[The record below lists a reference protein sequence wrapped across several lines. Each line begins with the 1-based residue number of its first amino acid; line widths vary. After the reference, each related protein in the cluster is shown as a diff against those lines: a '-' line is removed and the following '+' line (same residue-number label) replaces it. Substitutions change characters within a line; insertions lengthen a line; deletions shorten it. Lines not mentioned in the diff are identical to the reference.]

1 MPKMTAKYSGA
12 LAVARREKLSTSG
25 TQEEIYDRLTRGG
38 WWWNSDR
45 KEWEYH
51 EIKESDAPTPFVLV
65 RVWAD
70 EEIVQEVAD
79 DTIKALKK
87 IYNLIERSEAYRCRP
102 PKQREARI
110 YLRFMPKRKET

>member
-1 MPKMTAKYSGA
+1 MTAKYATA
-12 LAVARREKLSTSG
+12 LSVARRENIPVADN
-25 TQEEIYDRLTRGG
+25 QEELYSRLQEDG
-38 WWWNSDR
+38 WYWDSER

-51 EIKESDAPTPFVLV
+51 EISEAAPPTPFVLV

-79 DTIKALKK
+79 DVTKGLKK
-87 IYNLIERSEAYRCRP
+87 LYDFVERSDAYRCRP

-110 YLRFMPKRKET
+110 YLRFMPKKKGT